1 MANPAFSTAEKTG
14 THPECQPI
22 EELLGQEHL
31 HEIEAADDVDVLV
44 PVMQFM
50 YSFTDIWSEQ
60 SGVVPFEDRCL
71 AGGHVLRNTV
81 ERLRGVPVLPS
92 PVRGGG
98 VVGPTPM

>member
-92 PVRGGG
+92 PVRGGS